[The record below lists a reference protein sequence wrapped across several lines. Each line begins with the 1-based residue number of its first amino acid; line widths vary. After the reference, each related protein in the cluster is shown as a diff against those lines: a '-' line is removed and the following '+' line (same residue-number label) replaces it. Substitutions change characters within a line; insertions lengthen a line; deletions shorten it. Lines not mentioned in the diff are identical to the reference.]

1 MNDAQEIQA
10 LLSKLD
16 KLVRERGIGRRR
28 AAARIG
34 VPYNTLKK
42 WFSQTRQRM
51 PSPENLTR
59 LKSFLNSLQAAESE
73 PRQAW
78 GRVIE
83 WWKTQHRYRTVAD
96 FAEEIGWE
104 TASLRDSLEKSLTP
118 PRVVVEK
125 VASLLSI
132 PFGTQAIQLDLA
144 ERKTERIRFLLLL
157 LEEELRW
164 FRDGPLEAR
173 QMFRKNLDPMDI
185 GYLSSLLA
193 MLGEE
198 EAFKRWLTLT
208 TNRFNYFKLKGN
220 ENEPQSS
227 N

>member
-1 MNDAQEIQA
+1 MNNTQETQA

-16 KLVRERGIGRRR
+16 NLVRERGIGRRG
-28 AAARIG
+28 AAAKIG
-34 VPYNTLKK
+34 VPYSTLKK
-42 WFSQTRQRM
+42 WFSRTKQRI
-51 PSPENLTR
+51 PSPENLSK
-59 LKSFLNSLQAAESE
+59 LKSFLISLQATESDAK
-73 PRQAW
+73 QVW
-78 GRVIE
+78 SRVVE
-83 WWKTQHRYRTVAD
+83 WWKTQHRYRTVAE
-96 FAEEIGWE
+96 FAEEVGWE
-104 TASLRDSLEKSLTP
+104 ATNLRDPLEKGIAP

-125 VASLLSI
+125 VATLLSI

-144 ERKTERIRFLLLL
+144 ERKIDRIRSLLLL

-173 QMFRKNLDPMDI
+173 RLFRKNLDPMDI
-185 GYLSSLLA
+185 GYLSSLLV

-208 TNRFNYFKLKGN
+208 TNRFNYFKLTGN
-220 ENEPQSS
+220 KNEPQSS